1 MSVEVEALVKAQ
13 REFFLSGKTLDVGF
27 RVEALKKLKVAV
39 QSHEEAINDALMKDL
54 RKSRL
59 ESYMSETGM
68 VLDEIGFELKHIK
81 SWTKTR
87 RVKTPIAQFLSKSF
101 VVPEPYG
108 VVLIMA
114 PWNYPVQLCLEPLI
128 GAIAAGNT
136 AIIKP
141 SAYAPAVSSC
151 IASLISQ
158 IFEPSFV
165 AVVEGGREQNTQLLE
180 QKFNY
185 IFFTGSSTVGKL
197 VMEKASKNLTP
208 VSLELGG
215 KSPVIVDHT
224 ANLKVSAR
232 RLAFGKYLNA
242 GQTCVAPDYLLI
254 ESSVKDAFLVEFKK
268 AVEEFFAGDFSD
280 SPVIVNEKHFKRL
293 MGLLDGSIKQG
304 AKIFLGGTGDLGTR
318 FIEPTVL
325 TDVTFDSPIMQE
337 EIFGPILPVL
347 EFGAGSGATGSVAGN
362 VDEVL
367 DIVKRRSKPLALYL
381 FSNDKA
387 LQKKVLS
394 SVSYGGGCINDTIIH
409 LATSYMGFG
418 GVGESGMGSYHGK
431 KSFDTFTHYKS
442 IVKKSNLIDLPMRY
456 HPYSESKLKTIKM
469 FMK

>member
-13 REFFLSGKTLDVGF
+13 REFFLLGKTLDVDF
-27 RVEALKKLKVAV
+27 RLEALKKLQTAV
-39 QSHEEAINDALMKDL
+39 RRHEEDLNVALMQDL

-68 VLDEIGFELKHIK
+68 VLEEIGFELKHIK
-81 SWTKTR
+81 SWAKTR
-87 RVKTPIAQFLSKSF
+87 RVKTPLAQFLSKSF

-151 IASLISQ
+151 IASLISE
-158 IFEPSFV
+158 IFGPAFV

-180 QKFNY
+180 QKFDY

-224 ANLKVSAR
+224 ANLKVASR

-254 ESSVKDAFLVEFKK
+254 ESSVKEAFLAEFKK
-268 AVEEFFAGDFSD
+268 AVEEFFAGDFTD
-280 SPVIVNEKHFKRL
+280 SPVIVNEKHFNRL
-293 MGLLDGSIKQG
+293 MGLIDGSVKQG
-304 AKIFLGGTGDLGTR
+304 AKIFLGGSGDSGTR

-325 TDVTFDSPIMQE
+325 TGVTFDSPIMQE

-347 EFGAGSGATGSVAGN
+347 EFECGKVEN
-362 VDEVL
+362 VL
-367 DIVKRRSKPLALYL
+367 DVVRRRSKPLALYL
-381 FSNDKA
+381 FSEDKA
-387 LQKKVLS
+387 LQEKVLA
-394 SVSYGGGCINDTIIH
+394 SVSFGGGCINDTIIH

>member
-1 MSVEVEALVKAQ
+1 MEIADIVRSQ
-13 REFFLSGKTLDVGF
+13 REFYLTGATLSVEF
-27 RVEALKKLKVAV
+27 RIEALKKLKVAV
-39 QSHEEAINDALMKDL
+39 QRHEEVLNQALMQDL
-54 RKSRL
+54 RKTNF
-59 ESYMSETGM
+59 ESYMTETGM
-68 VLDEIGFELKHIK
+68 VLEEIGFELKHIRQ
-81 SWTKTR
+81 WAKTR

-141 SAYAPAVSSC
+141 SAYAPAVSAC
-151 IASLISQ
+151 MATLISE

-180 QKFNY
+180 QKFDY
-185 IFFTGSSTVGKL
+185 IFFTGSSSVGKI
-197 VMEKASKNLTP
+197 VMEKAAKHLTP

-215 KSPVIVDHT
+215 KSPVIVDPT
-224 ANLKVSAR
+224 ADLKMAAK

-254 ESSVKDAFLVEFKK
+254 ESGVKDKFLEFFKT
-268 AVEEFFAGDFSD
+268 AVEEFFPKGDFANI
-280 SPVIVNEKHFKRL
+280 PVIVNEKHYNRL
-293 MGLLDGSIKQG
+293 MGLIDGTVKQG
-304 AKIFLGGTGDLGTR
+304 AKIFLGGSGNSGNR

-325 TDVTFDSPIMQE
+325 TGVTFDSPIMQE

-347 EFGAGSGATGSVAGN
+347 EFEGSIDGI
-362 VDEVL
+362 L
-367 DIVKRRSKPLALYL
+367 DTIRRRSKPLALYL
-381 FSNDKA
+381 FSNDK
-387 LQKKVLS
+387 QVQQKVLS
-394 SVSYGGGCINDTIIH
+394 SVPYGGGCINDTIIH
-409 LATSYMGFG
+409 LATSHMGFG

>member
-1 MSVEVEALVKAQ
+1 MDVNMSIDELVKRQ
-13 REFFLSGKTLDVGF
+13 RDFFLTGATLDVDA
-27 RVEALKKLKVAV
+27 RITALKKLKA
-39 QSHEEAINDALMKDL
+39 AIKMQETNLANALYADL
-54 RKSRL
+54 RKSNL

-68 VLDEIGFELKHIK
+68 VLDEIGYVLKNIK
-81 SWTKTR
+81 KWTRIKG
-87 RVKTPIAQFLSKSF
+87 VKTPLAQFLAKSF
-101 VVPEPYG
+101 VVSEPYG

-114 PWNYPVQLCLEPLI
+114 PWNYPVQLCLEPLV

-141 SAYAPAVSSC
+141 SAYAPNVSSC
-151 IASLISQ
+151 IASLIKEVFDSQ
-158 IFEPSFV
+158 YV
-165 AVVEGGREQNTQLLE
+165 AVVEGGREQNTKLLE
-180 QKFNY
+180 QKFDY

-224 ANLKVSAR
+224 ADLKLAAR

-254 ESSVKDAFLVEFKK
+254 ESCVKDEFLKEFKK
-268 AVEEFFAGDFSD
+268 AVEEFFPNGSFND
-280 SPVIVNEKHFKRL
+280 SPVIVNEKHFNRL
-293 MGLLDGSIKQG
+293 MGLIDSTVSGGAQIFFGGCGNMGS
-304 AKIFLGGTGDLGTR
+304 R

-347 EFGAGSGATGSVAGN
+347 EFSSN

-367 DIVKRRSKPLALYL
+367 NVLRHKPKPLALYL
-381 FSNDKA
+381 FSNDIE
-387 LQKKVLS
+387 LQNKVLS
-394 SVSYGGGCINDTIIH
+394 SVSFGGGCINDTIIH
-409 LATSYMGFG
+409 LATPYMGFG

-431 KSFDTFTHYKS
+431 RSFDTFTHYKS
-442 IVKKSNLIDLPMRY
+442 IVKKSNLLDLPMRY
-456 HPYSESKLKTIKM
+456 HPYSERKLNIIKK

>member
-13 REFFLSGKTLDVGF
+13 REFFLLGKTLDVDF
-27 RVEALKKLKVAV
+27 RLEALKKLQAAV
-39 QSHEEAINDALMKDL
+39 RKHEEDLNVALMQDL

-68 VLDEIGFELKHIK
+68 VLEEIGFELKHIK
-81 SWTKTR
+81 SWAKTR
-87 RVKTPIAQFLSKSF
+87 RVKTPLAQFLSKSF

-151 IASLISQ
+151 IASLISE
-158 IFEPSFV
+158 IFEPAFV

-180 QKFNY
+180 QKFDY

-224 ANLKVSAR
+224 ANLKVASR

-254 ESSVKDAFLVEFKK
+254 ESSVKEAFLAEFKK
-268 AVEEFFAGDFSD
+268 AVEEFFAGDFTD
-280 SPVIVNEKHFKRL
+280 SPVIVNEKHFNRL
-293 MGLLDGSIKQG
+293 MGLIDGSVKQG
-304 AKIFLGGTGDLGTR
+304 AKIFLGGSGDSGTR

-325 TDVTFDSPIMQE
+325 TGVTFDSPIMQE

-347 EFGAGSGATGSVAGN
+347 EFECGKVEN
-362 VDEVL
+362 VL
-367 DIVKRRSKPLALYL
+367 DVVRRRSKPLALYL
-381 FSNDKA
+381 FSEDKA
-387 LQKKVLS
+387 LQEKVLA
-394 SVSYGGGCINDTIIH
+394 SVSFGGGCINDTIIH

>member
-1 MSVEVEALVKAQ
+1 MERSIEEIVKQQ
-13 REFFLSGKTLDVGF
+13 REYFLSGATLDVAF
-27 RVEALKKLKVAV
+27 RIEALKRLK
-39 QSHEEAINDALMKDL
+39 EEIKKQEANLAKALYADL
-54 RKSRL
+54 RKCNL
-59 ESYMSETGM
+59 ESYMTETGM
-68 VLDEIGFELKHIK
+68 VLDEIGYVLKHLRRWVK
-81 SWTKTR
+81 TK
-87 RVKTPIAQFLSKSF
+87 RVKTPIAQFISKSF
-101 VVPEPYG
+101 VVPQPYG

-151 IASLISQ
+151 MASLVSAV
-158 IFEPSFV
+158 FEPQYVS
-165 AVVEGGREQNTQLLE
+165 VVEGGREQNTALLE
-180 QKFNY
+180 QKFDY
-185 IFFTGSSTVGKL
+185 IFFTGSSTVGKI
-197 VMEKASKNLTP
+197 VMEKAAKHLTP

-224 ANLKVSAR
+224 ANLKLTAK

-254 ESSVKDAFLVEFKK
+254 ESRVKEDFLGFFKK
-268 AVEEFFAGDFSD
+268 SVEEFFPSGNFDD

-293 MGLLDGSIKQG
+293 MGLIDASKQQG
-304 AKIFLGGTGDLGTR
+304 AQVFLGGNGNLGNR

-337 EIFGPILPVL
+337 EIFGPILPVI
-347 EFGAGSGATGSVAGN
+347 EYDGN
-362 VDEVL
+362 L
-367 DIVKRRSKPLALYL
+367 DAILDVIRRRPKPLALYL
-381 FSNDKA
+381 FTNNKEV
-387 LQKKVLS
+387 QQKVLS
-394 SVSYGGGCINDTIIH
+394 SVTFGGGCINDTIIH
-409 LATSYMGFG
+409 LATPYMGFG

-442 IVKKSNLIDLPMRY
+442 IVKKSNLLDLPMRY
-456 HPYSESKLKTIKM
+456 HPYSESKLKTIKR